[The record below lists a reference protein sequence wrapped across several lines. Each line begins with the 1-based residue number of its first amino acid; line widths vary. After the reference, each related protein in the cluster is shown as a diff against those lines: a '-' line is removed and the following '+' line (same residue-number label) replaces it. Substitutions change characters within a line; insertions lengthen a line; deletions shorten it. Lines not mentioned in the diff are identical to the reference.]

1 MTAPASEKASAEQ
14 LRSRVGG
21 GTRNLKLFTGPLE
34 KGFAVLTREMLFSL
48 NFLFFF
54 FKQKLDC

>member
-54 FKQKLDC
+54 